1 MTQHRSPVRFA
12 LALSALC
19 CFIVHAAQAQTSDRA
34 EKTME
39 KARDKFNGADADHD
53 GFLTRDEAKKMP
65 RVSDHFDDIDAD
77 HNGKVSMQEIAQ
89 YFAAK
94 RKGRTS

>member
-1 MTQHRSPVRFA
+1 MTYRLSPVHCAFV
-12 LALSALC
+12 LSALC
-19 CFIVHAAQAQTSDRA
+19 LFTVDAIHAQTSDRA

-39 KARDKFNGADADHD
+39 KAREKFNGADTDHD

-65 RVSDHFDDIDAD
+65 RVSAHFDDIDAD

-94 RKGRTS
+94 RKAHDS